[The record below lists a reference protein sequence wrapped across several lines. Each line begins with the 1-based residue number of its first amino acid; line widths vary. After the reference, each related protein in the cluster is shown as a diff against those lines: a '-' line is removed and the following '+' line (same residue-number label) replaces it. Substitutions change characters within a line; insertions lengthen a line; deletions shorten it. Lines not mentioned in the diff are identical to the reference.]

1 MTQTLKAPLVSL
13 ALAVAMMFAV
23 AMPATAQPVNQEG
36 LVNVNVGDVTVQV
49 PVAIAA
55 NVCGVAVNVLA
66 ELVAAGDVECEAIAE
81 SEARSPGKGQGP
93 ANRPVNQEGLI
104 NLNLGDVTV
113 QIPVAVAANI
123 CGVAVNVLA
132 QVELEG
138 DVTCEA
144 ITDAVAAA

>member
-1 MTQTLKAPLVSL
+1 MTQTLKAPLISL

-23 AMPATAQPVNQEG
+23 AMPATAQPVDQEG
-36 LVNVNVGDVTVQV
+36 LVNVNIGDVTVQV

-55 NVCGVAVNVLA
+55 NICGVAVNVLA

-81 SEARSPGKGQGP
+81 SEARSSRGSGQG
-93 ANRPVNQEGLI
+93 PVNQEGLI

-113 QIPVAVAANI
+113 QVPVAVAANI
-123 CGVAVNVLA
+123 CGVAVNLLA

-144 ITDAVAAA
+144 IADAVATA